1 MRRRSL
7 RLLSPNL
14 CLNSDGDTGAF
25 FRVKNYRRE
34 LFCPKTLGLERAG
47 IVPPSYF
54 LEGTLRVKR
63 DFHAMLFVEEYR
75 IKYYESENP
84 NHNLPI
90 TLLYFR
96 ILVVEKLKEIVA
108 FNI

>member
-1 MRRRSL
+1 M
-7 RLLSPNL
+7 
-14 CLNSDGDTGAF
+14 
-25 FRVKNYRRE
+25 
-34 LFCPKTLGLERAG
+34 
-47 IVPPSYF
+47 
-54 LEGTLRVKR
+54 KR

-84 NHNLPI
+84 NLNQPM
-90 TLLYFR
+90 TLLYFS

>member
-1 MRRRSL
+1 M
-7 RLLSPNL
+7 
-14 CLNSDGDTGAF
+14 
-25 FRVKNYRRE
+25 KNYRRE

-47 IVPPSYF
+47 IVPPSYL
-54 LEGTLRVKR
+54 LEGTLQVKR

-84 NHNLPI
+84 NHNLPM

>member
-1 MRRRSL
+1 M
-7 RLLSPNL
+7 
-14 CLNSDGDTGAF
+14 
-25 FRVKNYRRE
+25 
-34 LFCPKTLGLERAG
+34 
-47 IVPPSYF
+47 
-54 LEGTLRVKR
+54 KR

-84 NHNLPI
+84 NHNLPM